1 MTDFFN
7 VREIADKITGD
18 YQEDQK
24 SEDLSGE
31 NQNKFAPYIFTA
43 PKTFQYP
50 IDVGESE
57 EQPHSVRFYINARD
71 NSRVA
76 ERTNDGIR
84 TSGVLKNAGGS
95 LEPVDTTAQ
104 NNLQVTIDAI
114 TAGNTDSLPTT
125 VFPNLA
131 TLGVSGTLQTEKA
144 AIDKY
149 NGEIIT
155 REYGFAKGKPF
166 YSFDIYNQNKNMQTE
181 ITIDAENGAII
192 SVEEELYQIG
202 PDRTF

>member
-1 MTDFFN
+1 MEVESENGVISYEFDIDTNVNGTDFFI
-7 VREIADKITGD
+7 EIECDAKNSQLSEFQLETYAKDKHFQAKAKISV
-18 YQEDQK
+18 
-24 SEDLSGE
+24 SE
-31 NQNKFAPYIFTA
+31 A
-43 PKTFQYP
+43 
-50 IDVGESE
+50 
-57 EQPHSVRFYINARD
+57 
-71 NSRVA
+71 
-76 ERTNDGIR
+76 
-84 TSGVLKNAGGS
+84 
-95 LEPVDTTAQ
+95 
-104 NNLQVTIDAI
+104 
-114 TAGNTDSLPTT
+114 
-125 VFPNLA
+125 
-131 TLGVSGTLQTEKA
+131 EKA